1 MKQYSN
7 IAEVVTLQT
16 VPRMLNQAHAAYYKR
31 EHSFAT
37 LIIIT
42 NWNLN
47 PNPIKYRK
55 INNQPDMKRRMKICF
70 KEISSLWLQSVC
82 QQWIRG
88 FFLRRWCEMRIITN
102 KMKNAHKI
110 KGMHI
115 PDSKKTDIISFA
127 WKPNATKACVV
138 VNSLETLTAWSPR
151 NYRSKSIAFLW
162 LLFYNRVQFQIMKQ
176 K

>member
-37 LIIIT
+37 LISIT

-55 INNQPDMKRRMKICF
+55 INNQPDMKRHMKICF

-88 FFLRRWCEMRIITN
+88 FFLRRWCEMRINTN

-115 PDSKKTDIISFA
+115 PDSKKNRYYFICLKTKRNKSMRSGKFS
-127 WKPNATKACVV
+127 WNAYGLVAT
-138 VNSLETLTAWSPR
+138 
-151 NYRSKSIAFLW
+151 
-162 LLFYNRVQFQIMKQ
+162 
-176 K
+176 